1 MRQFS
6 SAEAIPEERDGK
18 GLLAHC
24 QQLGEKFLPLEAGIR
39 QHRTVSTT
47 LAVPSISE
55 GHRGQGFNFQSQ

>member
-6 SAEAIPEERDGK
+6 SVEAIPEEGDGK
-18 GLLAHC
+18 GLLAHR
-24 QQLGEKFLPLEAGIR
+24 QQLGEKFLLLEEGIG

-55 GHRGQGFNFQSQ
+55 RHSGQGFNFQSQ